1 MIFKNDIKLLK
12 IIKST
17 TPTLPNDFYD
27 WNEIFQI
34 CTMAKTEYLVSLRN
48 LHENGLISF
57 GDKSQTAFR
66 LEAPGIY
73 FKEFQLQKAKQYVME
88 KLIDFL
94 AVVVAVI
101 ALIISMFYQ

>member
-27 WNEIFQI
+27 WSEIFQI
-34 CTMAKTEYLVSLRN
+34 SGMSKTEYLVSIRN

-57 GDKSQTAFR
+57 GDHSQTAFR
-66 LEAPGIY
+66 LEASGIY
-73 FKEFQLQKAKQYVME
+73 FKEFQSQNLKRYVMN
-88 KLIDFL
+88 KLVDFL
-94 AVVVAVI
+94 AVIVAVI
-101 ALIISMFYQ
+101 ALIVSIA

>member
-1 MIFKNDIKLLK
+1 MLFKNDVKLLET
-12 IIKST
+12 IKSE
-17 TPTLPNDFYD
+17 TPGLPNNFYD

-34 CTMAKTEYLVSLRN
+34 CGLSKTEYLVSLRN

-57 GDKSQTAFR
+57 GDCSQTAFR

-73 FKEFQLQKAKQYVME
+73 FKEFQRQKLKQYVMD
-88 KLIDFL
+88 KLVDFL

-101 ALIISMFYQ
+101 ALIVSIA

>member
-1 MIFKNDIKLLK
+1 MLFKNDVKLLET
-12 IIKST
+12 IKSAE
-17 TPTLPNDFYD
+17 PSLPNDFYD

-34 CTMAKTEYLVSLRN
+34 CGLSKTEYLVSLRN

-57 GDKSQTAFR
+57 GDRSQTAFR

-73 FKEFQLQKAKQYVME
+73 FKEFQWQKLKMYVMD
-88 KLIDFL
+88 KLVDFL

-101 ALIISMFYQ
+101 ALIVSIA

>member
-17 TPTLPNDFYD
+17 TPTLPNEFYD

-34 CTMAKTEYLVSLRN
+34 CCLSKTEYLVSLRN
-48 LHENGLISF
+48 LNENGLISF
-57 GDKSQTAFR
+57 GDQSQTAFR
-66 LEAPGIY
+66 LEEPGIY
-73 FKEFQLQKAKQYVME
+73 FKEFQLQKSKIYIMD
-88 KLIDFL
+88 KLVDFL

-101 ALIISMFYQ
+101 ALIVSIA